1 MLDGSAGI
9 MQFFGMK
16 KSAWQVSLRILAAG
30 SKISSFAPI
39 LLVSL
44 WVLRMGYVG
53 GRLAWACPEGP
64 GSVWGFAGIAVLAIF
79 GPGLFLTRAL
89 RVECGSFS
97 TRLLLT
103 VVASLGVSVLFA
115 WNLYFFGLFTR
126 PALLAGLGLAAA
138 GGLHGLR
145 GLAPVETGRR
155 LAERWRA
162 LSAAERWGL
171 ALGLLFLQG
180 LFEANVGRPMTAW
193 DAVVSWDK
201 WAVDMAARAGLG
213 QYVMGGYPQFFPTL
227 HSLFYKIAG
236 RTAADVLPAEHLLLH
251 GFCAIHAAL
260 LMLSLWCL
268 GRRLRAPGLLVFL
281 VFAGNRTVFSYLS
294 AGYVDVPLAAM
305 ACAACAL
312 IVAYRDGIWKAGRG
326 RSADAGLLFPAFF
339 AVAFMKGNG
348 LIWVALL
355 AGYLIAPA
363 RDRRRTGVA
372 LGAAALAALAVAPFY
387 AQQMWYTRHFDLA
400 EKSPFLH
407 AFRLVPA
414 HTTLFT
420 PDAAHARL
428 WLGRLLADYGIPGSL
443 SAWAAGIGLCL
454 CAWALARRRLAF
466 FAASGV
472 ALFAVWFYTGSYD
485 FRNALV
491 PLLFLIFAMAGAL
504 FDLPVGKRG
513 GRIRAGLCAGA
524 VALWVFRGAAAPLQ
538 EVFLRPLRP
547 FPVPEAFALEPGARH
562 LVVWPW
568 GEIRKLIF
576 DTPFGQRA
584 AHVNSGFWGLYRL
597 LAPRGTYALNANSY
611 NDARRFDLLIRE
623 EEFMELPAGFE
634 PVAVLRRMGPR
645 RSLCLFKPEFRT
657 LQADIRAAETP
668 EVPLADPGAPLAAG
682 RAYVATLADDAA
694 APDAERPRDGVI
706 SVRISPPGADVSV
719 RLHPDDAL
727 RDPHASYF
735 APIRAG
741 DCIRLLYWMRAAG
754 PALPRLAVE
763 TGAQDVRLT
772 AVEWGQ

>member
-1 MLDGSAGI
+1 MHL
-9 MQFFGMK
+9 FRMK
-16 KSAWQVSLRILAAG
+16 KSAWHASPRILAAG
-30 SKISSFAPI
+30 SKIPVFSPV

-44 WVLRMGYVG
+44 WILRMAYVG
-53 GRLAWACPEGP
+53 GQLARSCPEGM
-64 GSVWGFAGIAVLAIF
+64 GAVFGFALVAVLAVF
-79 GPGLFLTRAL
+79 GPGLFLTRVL
-89 RVECGSFS
+89 RVECASGSV
-97 TRLLLT
+97 RLLLT

-115 WNLYFFGLFTR
+115 WNLYFFGLYTR

-138 GGLHGLR
+138 GGLYGLR
-145 GLAPVETGRR
+145 GMSPAATGRR

-201 WAVDMAARAGLG
+201 WAVDMAARDGLG
-213 QYVMGGYPQFFPTL
+213 RYVMGGYPQFFPTL

-236 RTAADVLPAEHLLLH
+236 TTAADVLPAEHLLLH
-251 GFCAIHAAL
+251 GFCAIHVAI

-268 GRRLRAPGLLVFL
+268 GRRLRAPWLLVFL
-281 VFAGNRTVFSYLS
+281 VFAGNRTVFTYLS

-305 ACAACAL
+305 VGAAGAL
-312 IVAYRDGIWKAGRG
+312 IVAYRDGTWKAGRG
-326 RSADAGLLFPAFF
+326 RIADAGLLFTAFF

-348 LIWVALL
+348 LVWVALL
-355 AGYLIAPA
+355 SGYLIALV
-363 RDRRRTGVA
+363 RGRRRTGVA
-372 LGAAALAALAVAPFY
+372 LGAAALAALAVVPFY
-387 AQQMWYTRHFDLA
+387 AQQIWYTRHFDLA

-414 HTTLFT
+414 HTSLFT

-428 WLGRLLADYGIPGSL
+428 WLGRLLADYGIPVSL

-454 CAWALARRRLAF
+454 CAWAPARRRLVF
-466 FAASGV
+466 FAASGL

-504 FDLPVGKRG
+504 FDLPAGRRG
-513 GRIRAGLCAGA
+513 GNIRAGLCAVA
-524 VALWVFRGAAAPLQ
+524 VALWVFRGAAQPMQ

-547 FPVPEAFALEPGARH
+547 FSVPEAFAMEPGSRH
-562 LVVWPW
+562 LAVRPW
-568 GEIRKLIF
+568 GETRKLFF

-584 AHVNSGFWGLYRL
+584 VHLNSDFSGLYRI
-597 LAPRGTYALNANSY
+597 LAPRGAYALNDNSF
-611 NDARRFDLLIRE
+611 NDARRFDLLIRD
-623 EEFMELPAGFE
+623 EEFMDLPAGFE

-645 RSLCLFKPEFRT
+645 RSLCLFRPEFRP
-657 LQADIRAAETP
+657 LKADLRAAEAP
-668 EVPLADPGAPLAAG
+668 DVPLAEPGAPLAAG

-694 APDAERPRDGVI
+694 PPGGEQPRDGVI
-706 SVRISPPGADVSV
+706 SIRISPPDAEVAVS
-719 RLHPDDAL
+719 LHPDDAR

-735 APIRAG
+735 GSIRAG
-741 DCIRLLYWMRAAG
+741 DRIRLIYWMRDEG

-763 TGAQDVRLT
+763 TGEKDVRLT